1 MFFVMKKLI
10 EYTPSGCDLPVAYV
24 SDNLPDYVLRVID
37 NNYDKISSGLGNH
50 YSVDELTSI
59 QQQELIDEYNEEYAL
74 ANAY

>member
-1 MFFVMKKLI
+1 MKKLI
-10 EYTPSGCDLPVAYV
+10 PYSPAGCDQPVALV
-24 SDNLPDYVLRVID
+24 SDNLPDYILRVID
-37 NNYDKISSGLGNH
+37 NNYDKISSGFGNH